1 MDAASINWLI
11 VLVFAIIGGGF
22 IGLVMGHKIKDG
34 PERLLTTPMIF
45 QTGATNTVLV
55 IIGLSLIALCFTV
68 SVWHGVAAIAL
79 GFITESFIGAKVM
92 YDEKGGI
99 GKAIKTTIIFLL
111 VVCLPFGGYQY
122 YRYNRSPNE
131 KDKLAFIYECDEYYT
146 NEVFK
151 GKRSRDT
158 AKAICNC
165 LWPDLVGRYGAM
177 GKINDVARWSGS
189 VTQGDEEFN
198 HMSKVCLD
206 DYRNRDSHE

>member
-1 MDAASINWLI
+1 MDAASINWLT

-34 PERLLTTPMIF
+34 PVKVLTTPMIF
-45 QTGATNTVLV
+45 QTGATNTVLIV
-55 IIGLSLIALCFTV
+55 IGLSLIALCFTV
-68 SVWHGVAAIAL
+68 SIWHGVAAIAL
-79 GFITESFIGAKVM
+79 GFITESFVGAKVM

-99 GKAIKTTIIFLL
+99 GKAIKTTIILLL

-122 YRYNRSPNE
+122 HQYNRSPNE
-131 KDKLAFIYECDEYYT
+131 KDKLTFIYECDEYYT

-151 GKRSRDT
+151 SERSRDT

-165 LWPDLVGRYGAM
+165 LWPDLVGKYGTM

-189 VTQGDEEFN
+189 VTHGDKEFN

-206 DYRNRDSHE
+206 DYRNRN

>member
-122 YRYNRSPNE
+122 YHYNRSPNE

-189 VTQGDEEFN
+189 VTQGDKEFDRV
-198 HMSKVCLD
+198 SKVCLD
-206 DYRNRDSHE
+206 DYHNRD